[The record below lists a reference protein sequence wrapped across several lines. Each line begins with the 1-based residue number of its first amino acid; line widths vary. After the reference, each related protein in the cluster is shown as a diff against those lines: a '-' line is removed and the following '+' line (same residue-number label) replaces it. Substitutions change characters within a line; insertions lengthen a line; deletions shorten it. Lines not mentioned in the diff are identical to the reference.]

1 MKIAIIE
8 DRIGRLDQF
17 IEFDIRSCKEVT
29 IITGAD
35 FDKLIVS
42 LEAKDTMP
50 LNTYDCIASHRSALN
65 NEIRDTIKEYC
76 KVKNKPLI
84 FFSGGISSSV
94 FKDIDFPF
102 LHINSKDFYS
112 LNLKIFIDNCQKN
125 NIVNLL
131 MLQFGNRW
139 KLSLLLGLR
148 NRISIHQNLLKLKNE
163 GFEID
168 SVIDENWIRRLKD
181 LRINEYIKSDLI
193 REETKEIFNK
203 DENSSISAE
212 QIQEVKSVINHL
224 INETA

>member
-17 IEFDIRSCKEVT
+17 IEFDIRSFKEVT
-29 IITGAD
+29 IITGSD
-35 FDKLIVS
+35 FNKLLLS
-42 LEAKDTMP
+42 LDAKDTES
-50 LNTYDCIASHRSALN
+50 LNTYDCIASHRSALT

-112 LNLKIFIDNCQKN
+112 LNLKIFIINCQQN
-125 NIVNLL
+125 NSINLL

-148 NRISIHQNLLKLKNE
+148 NKISIHQNLLKLKNE

-168 SVIDENWIRRLKD
+168 TVIDENWIKRLKD

-193 REETKEIFNK
+193 KEETIEIFNK
-203 DENSSISAE
+203 DATSSITAE
-212 QIQEVKSVINHL
+212 QILEVKSVINRL
-224 INETA
+224 INEIA